1 MIKNIKTPLRYP
13 GGKSRAVK
21 FLKNYFP
28 ETFIEYREPFFG
40 GGSVGLYIAQNN
52 NNIKIKVNDINYS
65 LYSFWN
71 TLKLFPDDMINE
83 IKILKNKF
91 NIGRELYDFIYSR
104 RTSNISM
111 LDNAIYFFILNRI
124 TFSGLVDSGGYSERA
139 FLERFT
145 EKSIDRLRE
154 VYSVIKDFEF
164 SSKDFSDSIKMSG
177 EKVFI
182 FLDPPYYST
191 SHSKLYGKCGNLH
204 TNFNH
209 NRLYDLLSNI
219 NHKFMLTYDDNEH
232 IRKLYKK
239 FNIIEWNLQY
249 GMNNYKQNKAAVGKE
264 LLICNYDIHNL
275 FN

>member
-40 GGSVGLYIAQNN
+40 GGSVGLYITQNN
-52 NNIKIKVNDINYS
+52 KNIKIKVNDINYS

-71 TLKLFPDDMINE
+71 TLKLFPNDMING
-83 IKILKNKF
+83 IRMLKNKF
-91 NIGRELYDFIYSR
+91 DIGRELYNFIYSR

-145 EKSIDRLRE
+145 NKSIEKLKE
-154 VYSVIKDFEF
+154 VYFVIKDFEF
-164 SSKDFSDSIKMSG
+164 YSNDFPELIQMNGD
-177 EKVFI
+177 KVFI

-191 SHSKLYGKCGNLH
+191 SNSKLYGKCGDLH
-204 TNFNH
+204 KNFNH
-209 NRLYDLLSNI
+209 NKLYDLLSNT
-219 NHKFMLTYDDNEH
+219 NHKFMLTYGNNDY
-232 IRKLYKK
+232 IKKIYRK

-249 GMNNYKQNKAAVGKE
+249 GMNNYKQNKAAIGKE
-264 LLICNYDIHNL
+264 LLICNYDIN
-275 FN
+275 